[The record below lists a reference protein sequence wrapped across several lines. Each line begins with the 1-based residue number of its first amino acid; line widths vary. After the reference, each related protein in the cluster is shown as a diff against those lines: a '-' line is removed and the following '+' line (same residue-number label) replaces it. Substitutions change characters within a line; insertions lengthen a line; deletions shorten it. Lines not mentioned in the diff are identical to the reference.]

1 MGVTGRF
8 HRDSNSPIRTK
19 SGSNGSPRDRLLGEG
34 GGGLISHLFGPL
46 VHSRPLRTV
55 IKVEQYVLTA
65 ARLHRGEET
74 ETMDQRRG
82 PETIRTT
89 QTVCRLRRRSMG
101 QNRTDTQGGG
111 GGGKCGRDGEK
122 QQEQL
127 EDGGEAGQS

>member
-1 MGVTGRF
+1 M
-8 HRDSNSPIRTK
+8 
-19 SGSNGSPRDRLLGEG
+19 LGG
-34 GGGLISHLFGPL
+34 AISHLFGPL

-82 PETIRTT
+82 PETIRAT

-101 QNRTDTQGGG
+101 PGRWNGRTEQTRKEEGD
-111 GGGKCGRDGEK
+111 GKYGRDGEK
-122 QQEQL
+122 TAGG
-127 EDGGEAGQS
+127 DRGGEGGTELRRQRGRGKRKKRHKTGIDR

>member
-1 MGVTGRF
+1 M
-8 HRDSNSPIRTK
+8 
-19 SGSNGSPRDRLLGEG
+19 RLKWLSEGQDAGEG
-34 GGGLISHLFGPL
+34 GSISHLFGPL

-82 PETIRTT
+82 PETICTT

-101 QNRTDTQGGG
+101 PGRRNGRTEQTHKEDGD
-111 GGGKCGRDGEK
+111 GKYGRDGEK

-127 EDGGEAGQS
+127 EDGGGRRTELRRQRG